1 MAGERHFE
9 KKEAVQKLS
18 GHVSFELLLNSEIS
32 DGGHLERDVPGVGD
46 FSTCT

>member
-1 MAGERHFE
+1 MAGGGHFE

-18 GHVSFELLLNSEIS
+18 GHVSFKLLLNSEMA

-46 FSTCT
+46 FST